1 MLKYNIEQINDIRVL
16 SLEGQVSVMER
27 HQLKDILDKEEE
39 TQECKYILDLSRV
52 FYIDSMGIGFIQKLV
67 IGHNNP
73 RKLIIVSSKEY
84 INYVIR
90 FNKIHK
96 LINVFFLESIEKA
109 VEKFR
114 KMS

>member
-1 MLKYNIEQINDIRVL
+1 MLKHTIEQINDIRVIR
-16 SLEGQVSVMER
+16 LEGQVSVMER
-27 HQLKDILDKEEE
+27 HPLKDILEKEEQTKE
-39 TQECKYILDLSRV
+39 HKYILDLSHV
-52 FYIDSMGIGFIQKLV
+52 FYIDSYGIGFIQNLV
-67 IGHNNP
+67 IAQHSS

-96 LINVFFLESIEKA
+96 LINVFFMDSIETA

-114 KMS
+114 QLA